1 MGEAVTASLDAPAS
15 ALYIARHDDRFRTRK
30 APPPPCHPG
39 TGERLVVPV
48 PQDWLRGTL

>member
-1 MGEAVTASLDAPAS
+1 LTSGESGPISRA
-15 ALYIARHDDRFRTRK
+15 HDDRFRTRK